1 MDYLLYRVCLT
12 CFCDFFFYGDNMRLF
27 KYMYNLLR
35 YQPTEQSSWGQ
46 LALPVQEIPVA
57 TVLESCGILAT
68 WLLSAL
74 LSVCCC
80 LSGKEAT
87 LSMGCGVPC
96 VKGDPKG
103 CVLSVRRPGRGQHTQ
118 AFVCTVQQH
127 ALKRKCAV
135 LFFSG
140 WCSDRT
146 ATSGS
151 KQTELHL
158 YHQPPETSN
167 CLLGAPTQHQ
177 QK

>member
-12 CFCDFFFYGDNMRLF
+12 CLCVFFFYGDNMRLF

-46 LALPVQEIPVA
+46 LALPVQEIPAV
-57 TVLESCGILAT
+57 TVLESWYISHVTAVRFTVCV
-68 WLLSAL
+68 L
-74 LSVCCC
+74 LSVW
-80 LSGKEAT
+80 
-87 LSMGCGVPC
+87 
-96 VKGDPKG
+96 KGGHTEHGMWCTSCERWPKG
-103 CVLSVRRPGRGQHTQ
+103 LCAFSQETGERSAYPRICVHCAAARTE
-118 AFVCTVQQH
+118 
-127 ALKRKCAV
+127 KRKCTV

-146 ATSGS
+146 ATSGL
-151 KQTELHL
+151 KQTKLHL

-167 CLLGAPTQHQ
+167 CLLRAPTQHQ